1 MKRNGKDGSQSIIGL
16 LYPPSAS
23 LVALYP
29 MLQLSHI
36 FLRWMLLL
44 LPLSVYFLWHTGQL
58 TVVDPGIR
66 WLST

>member
-29 MLQLSHI
+29 MLQLLHI
-36 FLRWMLLL
+36 FLRWMLRL

-58 TVVDPGIR
+58 TVVDYEHTQSR
-66 WLST
+66 